1 MAERI
6 IRKDSDPV
14 LRQRA
19 REIKEIT
26 PAILRLLDD
35 MVETMEGANGIG
47 LAAPQVGISK
57 RMIVIKIGKNDPLE
71 LINPSLLC
79 KEGEESDVEGCLS
92 FPGMY
97 GEVPRALEVEVEA
110 LNREGKKITIKGT
123 GLLARALQHEID
135 HLDGILFVDKV
146 EKFVDK

>member
-47 LAAPQVGISK
+47 LAAPQVGVSK
-57 RMIVIKIGKNDPLE
+57 RMIVIKIGKNDLLE

-79 KEGEESDVEGCLS
+79 RKGEESDVEGCLS

>member
-57 RMIVIKIGKNDPLE
+57 RMIVIRIGKNDLLE

-79 KEGEESDVEGCLS
+79 RKGEESDVEGCLS